1 MRNYILGQKNK
12 PLDLEDEIIRKSS
25 FEDLK
30 KAIDTLP
37 EIQKRRIKKYYFEEK
52 NEYEIAKE
60 ENTTQQAINKNLHQ
74 AIKKLKEILKK

>member
-1 MRNYILGQKNK
+1 MSGKVRYIFTMRT
-12 PLDLEDEIIRKSS
+12 PII
-25 FEDLK
+25 DN
-30 KAIDTLP
+30 LP
-37 EIQKRRIKKYYFEEK
+37 QIETEEK